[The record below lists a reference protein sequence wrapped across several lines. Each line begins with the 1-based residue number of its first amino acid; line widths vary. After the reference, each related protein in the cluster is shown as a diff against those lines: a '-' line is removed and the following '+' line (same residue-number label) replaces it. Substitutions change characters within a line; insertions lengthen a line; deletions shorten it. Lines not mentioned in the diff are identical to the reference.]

1 MIAEYTENNK
11 FHVKLL
17 IEVLISIAV
26 RISNNGILAI
36 AKTTID
42 INKNTGKSSKK
53 NFRDTEQNDF
63 FKFILK
69 LPLFN
74 SPKKFNKPYPIQ
86 QIKPQIKA
94 MIMHKIKSI
103 I

>member
-53 NFRDTEQNDF
+53 NFRDTE
-63 FKFILK
+63 
-69 LPLFN
+69 
-74 SPKKFNKPYPIQ
+74 
-86 QIKPQIKA
+86 
-94 MIMHKIKSI
+94 
-103 I
+103 